1 MFLSIETKIMKNI
14 KEIAKLIIKTGNEK
28 ETVKLFQEIFTPDEI
43 SVISKRWRILSM
55 LSEGKTQRE
64 IAKKLNVSLCKI
76 TRGSKILKDKKSV
89 VYRYFMKEN
98 NDEIKYNS

>member
-1 MFLSIETKIMKNI
+1 MENI
-14 KEIAKLIIKTGNEK
+14 KEIANLIIKNGNEK

-43 SVISKRWRILSM
+43 SVISKRWQILSM

-76 TRGSKILKDKKSV
+76 TRGSKILKNKKSV

-98 NDEIKYNS
+98 NDEIKYNAG